1 MEVSMDSKKWYMSK
15 TIWAGVVAVLIAG
28 YNTASTQF
36 GLPAIPEFVFGI
48 LGIFGVYSRST
59 ATTVIK

>member
-1 MEVSMDSKKWYMSK
+1 MDAKKWYLSK
-15 TIWAGVVAVLIAG
+15 AVWAGVVAVIVTA
-28 YNTASTQF
+28 YNTASAQF

-48 LGIFGVYSRST
+48 LAAFGVYSRVT